1 MAQGGAMSFELGV
14 AANHRESP
22 ARRRNEKNYMQPQKR
37 IDIAARPMAVEGRSA
52 AHRLGLATRGLVAV
66 HLVVFAALFVL
77 PHQVRAQTDGI
88 CGRTAT
94 VRTAILAKIDG
105 ISDCGLVTSDHL
117 AAITGALSLNDQS
130 ITALAAG
137 DFDGLTSLV
146 TLFLYNNSLTALS
159 ADVFDGL
166 TSLNR
171 LDLDNNSLNS
181 LIALPA
187 DVFSGV
193 SSLRALFLNDNG
205 LTALPTDVFDG
216 LTLLH
221 TLHLN
226 DNELTTLPAD
236 VFEPLTSLTDRLDL
250 AGNPGAPFAPSA
262 VALPD
267 DGTVPSAG
275 GTVML
280 DGSDSGGAWGAY
292 VTYAW
297 ALTNPVNGVT
307 VVFDDPA
314 SAAPTVTI
322 PPLLANTELTFTL
335 TVTGRAGSFAGGVI
349 PGTDTASVTGDAT
362 TANAPATG
370 APTIS
375 GTAKVSQTL
384 TAATTGIADADGLT
398 SPTYTYQWRGSVNK
412 CVNRHQAAFSS
423 VTWLTGTP
431 LAYWA
436 PW

>member
-1 MAQGGAMSFELGV
+1 
-14 AANHRESP
+14 
-22 ARRRNEKNYMQPQKR
+22 
-37 IDIAARPMAVEGRSA
+37 MAVEGRSA

-146 TLFLYNNSLTALS
+146 TLFLYDNSLAMLPD
-159 ADVFDGL
+159 DVFDGL
-166 TSLNR
+166 TALNR
-171 LDLDNNSLNS
+171 LDLDNNSLT
-181 LIALPA
+181 ALPA
-187 DVFSGV
+187 DVFDGMTKLV
-193 SSLRALFLNDNG
+193 TLSLSDNL
-205 LTALPTDVFDG
+205 LTS
-216 LTLLH
+216 
-221 TLHLN
+221 
-226 DNELTTLPAD
+226 LPAD
-236 VFEPLTSLTDRLDL
+236 VFEPLTSLTDRLYL
-250 AGNPGAPFAPSA
+250 EGNPGAPFAPAA

-280 DGSDSGGAWGAY
+280 DGSDSGGARGAY
-292 VTYAW
+292 VTYSW
-297 ALTNPVNGVT
+297 ALTHPANGVM

-322 PPLLANTELTFTL
+322 PPRRFLCQERVDEGLLYELKL
-335 TVTGRAGSFAGGVI
+335 LRRRNGGLR
-349 PGTDTASVTGDAT
+349 GQEDQH
-362 TANAPATG
+362 G
-370 APTIS
+370 A
-375 GTAKVSQTL
+375 
-384 TAATTGIADADGLT
+384 
-398 SPTYTYQWRGSVNK
+398 
-412 CVNRHQAAFSS
+412 
-423 VTWLTGTP
+423 
-431 LAYWA
+431 
-436 PW
+436 